1 MHTLLRGFIFGLG
14 FCAAVVI
21 FGFASSLFVLP
32 HFIGAS
38 HDPTFTNPET
48 PDLVV
53 PIPVS
58 KSKYSFFKSTRAG
71 MKLPPEGGILA
82 MGVLSTPSGSK
93 RPRTYQLW
101 LTASELWQIQT
112 DGQKPTVEKLPYP
125 EPDPVTALHRIQS
138 EHVGNLSGS
147 GSTTIRA
154 AEIER
159 LKQGFESN
167 GDSDLR
173 GKLRITE
180 KGVVFLEPDEF

>member
-1 MHTLLRGFIFGLG
+1 MHTFIRGFIFGLG
-14 FCAAVVI
+14 FCVAVVV
-21 FGFASSLFVLP
+21 FGFASSVFVLP
-32 HFIGAS
+32 HFIEAS

-53 PIPVS
+53 RIPES
-58 KSKYSFFKSTRAG
+58 QSKYSFFKSSRTE
-71 MKLPPEGGILA
+71 MKVPPEGGILA

-112 DGQKPTVEKLPYP
+112 DEQKPTVEQLPYP
-125 EPDPVTALHRIQS
+125 ESGPVTALYRIQS

-147 GSTTIRA
+147 GTTTIGA

-167 GDSDLR
+167 GESDLH
-173 GKLRITE
+173 GKLRITG